1 MKRYR
6 IIIIFSLITFLIPM
20 CNPKTSKENS
30 TYEEKPMNV
39 LYAELELEVPA
50 MLGEGA
56 IWNYETNTLWWVDI
70 EGRKLNIYNPGT
82 KENRT
87 IDVRERI
94 GTVVPAKKGGA
105 IIALE
110 NGIFHLDLDSGEQ
123 TLLCNPLEKLDT
135 IRFNDGKCDPAGR
148 LWVGSMSLTFKKG
161 AASLYTIETNGSYK
175 KVFGDVTVSN
185 GIIWSNDHKTMYY
198 IDTPLGTVRAW
209 DYDLDS
215 GEISN
220 ERGVVT
226 IPRDMGGP
234 DGMTIDAEGKLW
246 VAHWG
251 GSMIGRWDPET
262 GELIARIE
270 VPAPNVT
277 SCAFGGPDLNILYI
291 TTAGGD
297 DPKMLE
303 NYPLAGSVF
312 RAYPGVKG
320 VKADFFG
327 D

>member
-1 MKRYR
+1 
-6 IIIIFSLITFLIPM
+6 
-20 CNPKTSKENS
+20 
-30 TYEEKPMNV
+30 
-39 LYAELELEVPA
+39 
-50 MLGEGA
+50 
-56 IWNYETNTLWWVDI
+56 
-70 EGRKLNIYNPGT
+70 
-82 KENRT
+82 
-87 IDVRERI
+87 
-94 GTVVPAKKGGA
+94 
-105 IIALE
+105 
-110 NGIFHLDLDSGEQ
+110 
-123 TLLCNPLEKLDT
+123 
-135 IRFNDGKCDPAGR
+135 
-148 LWVGSMSLTFKKG
+148 
-161 AASLYTIETNGSYK
+161 
-175 KVFGDVTVSN
+175 
-185 GIIWSNDHKTMYY
+185 
-198 IDTPLGTVRAW
+198 
-209 DYDLDS
+209 
-215 GEISN
+215 
-220 ERGVVT
+220 
-226 IPRDMGGP
+226 MGGP

-303 NYPLAGSVF
+303 KYPLAGSVF